1 MVTHKHSGKPHAICV
16 GFFQEKGWLFMHKV
30 AVLVDVGFVSQ
41 VFKGIRHPF
50 NAEAVYNFARSF
62 VKEKD
67 NEELL
72 RIFFYHGEPFDRT
85 DINLPVSGNIK
96 DFTQTSAYISNQT
109 FLHELARKDN
119 VAIRKGKTV
128 FRGWT
133 IKPSIIRQLT
143 QNALSRPLTD
153 QDFRPNIQQKGV
165 DIKIG
170 LDVAWI
176 SEHNDISK
184 IILITADSDFVP
196 AMKFA
201 RREGVQIIV
210 GSCQGYNERYASSF
224 VEHTDTWRKSKTTS
238 IPNEWILSSN

>member
-1 MVTHKHSGKPHAICV
+1 MVTQNIQSKNPMQIAW
-16 GFFQEKGWLFMHKV
+16 GFFRGRNLCMHKV

-41 VFKGIRHPF
+41 AFSKLKHEFI
-50 NAEAVYNFARSF
+50 AESVYNFARSF
-62 VKEKD
+62 VKEQE
-67 NEELL
+67 EELL
-72 RIFFYHGEPFDRT
+72 RIFFYHGEPLDKK
-85 DINLPVSGNIK
+85 DAVLPVSKKYK
-96 DFTQTSAYISNQT
+96 DFSKTGAYRSNIR

-128 FRGWT
+128 FRGW
-133 IKPSIIRQLT
+133 ILKQEIIDQLST
-143 QNALSRPLTD
+143 GTFSRALTD
-153 QDFRPNIQQKGV
+153 QDFFPNIQQKGV

-184 IILITADSDFVP
+184 IILVTGDSDFVP

-210 GSCQGYNERYASSF
+210 GSCDEHTPRYENGF
-224 VEHTDTWRKSKTTS
+224 MEHTDTWRVSERDSTKHGWNLKA
-238 IPNEWILSSN
+238 

>member
-1 MVTHKHSGKPHAICV
+1 MIFV
-16 GFFQEKGWLFMHKV
+16 HKV

-41 VFKGIRHPF
+41 VFKRIHHTF
-50 NAEAVYNFARSF
+50 SAESVYNFARSF
-62 VKEKD
+62 VKEQED
-67 NEELL
+67 EELL
-72 RIFFYHGEPFDRT
+72 RIFFYHGEPFDKT
-85 DINLPVSGNIK
+85 DITLPVSGNIK
-96 DFTQTSAYISNQT
+96 DFTQTPAYASNRT
-109 FLHELARKDN
+109 FLSDLSRKDN

-128 FRGWT
+128 FRGWN
-133 IKPSIIRQLT
+133 IKPATLKQLT
-143 QNALSRPLTD
+143 QNSLGRALEDR
-153 QDFRPNIQQKGV
+153 DFLPNIQQKGV

-184 IILITADSDFVP
+184 IILISADSDFVP

-210 GSCQGYNERYASSF
+210 GSCQGYKERYAINF

-238 IPNEWILSSN
+238 VPNEWILSN